1 MTLSKRFAEVLESL
15 FFSQSSSFPIK
26 RYLVAYSGGLDSH
39 ALLHLCVQCTSLPVR
54 AVHIHHGLQNE
65 ADQWSEHC
73 AEVCDALQVPYK
85 AIHVD
90 ASKRAGESPEETAR
104 KARYA
109 ALNSELE
116 SGDCLLTAHHQDDQ
130 SETVL
135 LQLFRGA
142 GSAGLAAMPV
152 IRKSH
157 QTFQAR
163 PLLSF
168 TRDEIHAYAIEND
181 LKWVDDPSNTD
192 TDFDRNLL
200 RQDII
205 PDVKKRWPQLGDSLS
220 RVASQQQ
227 GVLEIIEAMAGVDLA
242 SIVTQQ
248 AHVINI
254 AGLTRLSK
262 ARQLNVLRTWIHQ
275 CAHDAPTANV
285 LQQVLQSVLPAVDDA
300 CPEVC
305 WGESEIRRYQGK
317 LYCLKRVEHDAS
329 EVFDWNPREK
339 LVLKGLGVELGV
351 EQGGVQGLKP
361 ELLDKV
367 LKVKFRQGG
376 EKLQPAG
383 RKNTHSLKKLMQEA
397 GIPPWE
403 RSRIPLIYFDDQL
416 IAVNSYWLV
425 DEYVSDLG
433 WMPAVT

>member
-15 FFSQSSSFPIK
+15 FFGQSSSPIK

-54 AVHIHHGLQNE
+54 AVHIHHGLQDE

-85 AIHVD
+85 TIHVD

-116 SGDCLLTAHHQDDQ
+116 PGDCLLTAHHQDDQ

-152 IRKSH
+152 IRETH
-157 QTFQAR
+157 QTFHAR
-163 PLLSF
+163 PLLGF
-168 TRDEIHAYAIEND
+168 TRDEIYAYAIEND

-205 PDVKKRWPQLGDSLS
+205 PDIKKRWPQLGDSLS

-227 GVLEIIEAMAGVDLA
+227 DVLEIIEAMAGVDLA
-242 SIVTQQ
+242 SSVTQQ

-254 AGLTRLSK
+254 AGLTRLSR
-262 ARQLNVLRTWIHQ
+262 ARQLNVLRSWIHQ

-285 LQQVLQSVLPAVDDA
+285 LQQVLQSVLPAVGDA
-300 CPEVC
+300 SPEVC
-305 WGESEIRRYQGK
+305 WGESEIRRYQEK
-317 LYCLKRVEHDAS
+317 LYCLKRVEHDTS

-339 LVLKGLGVELGV
+339 LVLKSLGVELSM
-351 EQGGVQGLKP
+351 EQDVLRGLKL
-361 ELLDKV
+361 ELLDKA

-376 EKLQPAG
+376 EKIRPVG
-383 RKNTHSLKKLMQEA
+383 RKHTHSLKKLMQET
-397 GIPPWE
+397 GIPPWQ
-403 RSRIPLIYFDDQL
+403 RSRIPLIYFNDEL
-416 IAVNSYWLV
+416 ICVCGHWLASV
-425 DEYVSDLG
+425 YVGDG
-433 WMPAVT
+433 WLPMLR